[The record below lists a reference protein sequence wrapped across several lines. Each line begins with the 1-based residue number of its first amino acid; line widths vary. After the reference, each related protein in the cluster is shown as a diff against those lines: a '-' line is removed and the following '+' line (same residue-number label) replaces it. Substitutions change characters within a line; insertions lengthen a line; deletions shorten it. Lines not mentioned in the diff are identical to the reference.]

1 MHEWI
6 DKLNHPDKD
15 IRLDALKELYK
26 LYQKGDIN
34 KDQVDFEYVNNH
46 IHTTYSFSPYSP
58 TKALWMAFI
67 SGLETA
73 GIMDHDSVGGIPE
86 FIEAG
91 NVLEMATTVGM
102 ELRVDMS
109 GTKLGDKRI
118 NNPDQKGIAYVAM
131 HGIPHTRLEKVSQF
145 IKPYQ
150 EERNKRNRA
159 MVENINKMMSEYGI
173 SIDFDKDIVPA
184 SMAHDGGTITERH
197 LCMCFRKN
205 SGFNR

>member
-1 MHEWI
+1 
-6 DKLNHPDKD
+6 
-15 IRLDALKELYK
+15 
-26 LYQKGDIN
+26 
-34 KDQVDFEYVNNH
+34 
-46 IHTTYSFSPYSP
+46 
-58 TKALWMAFI
+58 
-67 SGLETA
+67 
-73 GIMDHDSVGGIPE
+73 
-86 FIEAG
+86 
-91 NVLEMATTVGM
+91 MATTVGM

-118 NNPDQKGIAYVAM
+118 NNPDQGIAYVAM

-197 LCMCFRKN
+197 LLYVLSEKILASIGKGSKTVEFIKEKLQIPLSQKIESYLR
-205 SGFNR
+205 